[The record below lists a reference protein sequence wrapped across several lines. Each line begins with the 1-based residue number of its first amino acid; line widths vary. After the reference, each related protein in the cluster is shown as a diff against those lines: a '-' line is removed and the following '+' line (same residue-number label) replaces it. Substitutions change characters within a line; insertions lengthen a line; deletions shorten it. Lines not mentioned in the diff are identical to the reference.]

1 MVKLSK
7 ANEKRLE
14 KLVVHMNRGI
24 ATGTWD
30 ELGSMMGISG
40 RTAKRFLEELQ
51 EQNVVDIKTARGR
64 HGRTAIRLMD
74 TITEAVSVDNLLTDD
89 KIDDILNSDIIT
101 RLAVYQEAS
110 DMIEGKGN
118 YVGDMNAMFA
128 GIKIS
133 KAITQDLGVED
144 LKAKVVGTYE
154 TIRAL
159 FPSSDEIEISDKG
172 EVTEDELLE
181 HFLANE
187 VDKYKKK
194 KKAKRFDRRS
204 KVEIERQ
211 KALDMQKRTR
221 HGKLNTKVAE
231 IYKKPFQQIDLHF
244 FLDNIEDQ
252 AEALKEF
259 RVWVLGEM
267 YSSYHV
273 MLTKLLQ
280 ENRVYNTGNNHEDYQ
295 TLDQVNGWFGTR
307 SHKLLTTLLDSYAE
321 YREDGSVYY
330 PKLVFYITQ
339 AYADKVSY
347 ANYLGEQIKGLK
359 EGESLPRFY
368 RPFQTQLNY
377 ETTRK
382 TVELAFVRMHYKDK
396 GVLEEAEYTN
406 LTKRDKDRDKVW
418 HLYSNIPNEDI
429 KRLTKYQGIF
439 TNNDMSCRQ
448 ASDVLELACSLT
460 DEELLNRMNNE
471 TSDNQAQRD
480 ELQELLESY
489 ELGDP
494 KQFTYLMHTE
504 GFSEEELYELV
515 MMYDYYH
522 HAVDTLKINGATA
535 EQVKLGQHILM
546 QYIQMKVMGAMSDV
560 SMYNNAV
567 MGYIAPHLR
576 GKCAEVRYKHG
587 QDYLSMEKEYAELL
601 KPFIPR
607 HLVRLK
613 EELGGEFDFY
623 SQDPTEQKAMRK
635 YYDYLTKAINAFD
648 NTNLRAYGTM
658 VTMSR
663 VRTQLDGDTTALNY
677 SEYNEVVRLM
687 KDVMCLNE
695 MAMVDWEQVEQLM
708 SERYDYEYVKER
720 LGLIA

>member
-1 MVKLSK
+1 MMKLSK

-14 KLVVHMNRGI
+14 KLVLHMTRSI
-24 ATGTWD
+24 VTGTWD

-51 EQNVVDIKTARGR
+51 EQNIVEIKTARGR
-64 HGRTAIRLMD
+64 HGRTAIRLMSA
-74 TITEAVSVDNLLTDD
+74 ITENVSVDNLLTDE
-89 KIDDILNSDIIT
+89 KIDDILESDIIT
-101 RLAVYQEAS
+101 RLAVYQEATE
-110 DMIEGKGN
+110 MIEGKGN
-118 YVGDMNAMFA
+118 YVGDIDAMFT

-133 KAITQDLGVED
+133 KAITEDLGVED

-159 FPSSDEIEISDKG
+159 YPSSDEIEISEDG
-172 EVTEDELLE
+172 EVTEEDLLT

-187 VDKYKKK
+187 VGKYKKK
-194 KKAKRFDRRS
+194 QKARKFTRRT

-221 HGKLNTKVAE
+221 YGKLNTKVAE

-244 FLDNIEDQ
+244 FLDNFEDK

-273 MLTKLLQ
+273 MLTKVLQ
-280 ENRVYNTGNNHEDYQ
+280 ENKVYNTGKNHEDYQ

-339 AYADKVSY
+339 AYSDKVSY
-347 ANYLGEQIKGLK
+347 AKYLGERIKDLK
-359 EGESLPRFY
+359 EGETPPRFY

-382 TVELAFVRMHYKDK
+382 TVELAFVRMYYKDSD
-396 GVLEEAEYTN
+396 VLEEPEYKS
-406 LTKRDKDRDKVW
+406 LTKRDQDRDKVW
-418 HLYSNIPNEDI
+418 GLYASIPNEDI

-439 TNNDMSCRQ
+439 TNSDMSCRQ
-448 ASDVLELACSLT
+448 SSDVLQLACSLT
-460 DEELLNRMNNE
+460 DDELINRMNNE
-471 TSDNQAQRD
+471 TSYYQAQRD

-489 ELGDP
+489 DLGNP
-494 KQFTYLMHTE
+494 KEFTYLMHTQ

-515 MMYDYYH
+515 VMYDYYH

-535 EQVKLGQHILM
+535 EQVKLGQHILL

-587 QDYLSMEKEYAELL
+587 EDYLAMEKEYAELL

-607 HLVRLK
+607 HLVKMK
-613 EELGGEFDFY
+613 EDLGGEFDFY
-623 SQDPTEQKAMRK
+623 SQDPSEQKAMRK
-635 YYDYLTKAINAFD
+635 YYDYLNKAINAFD
-648 NTNLRAYGTM
+648 NNNLRAYGTM
-658 VTMSR
+658 VSMSR
-663 VRTQLDGDTTALNY
+663 VRTQLDGDNTTVNY
-677 SEYNEVVRLM
+677 TEYNEVARLM
-687 KDVMCLNE
+687 KDAMCLND
-695 MAMVDWEQVEQLM
+695 MAMVDWEQVEALM
-708 SERYDYEYVKER
+708 DERYGYEDIKER
-720 LGLIA
+720 LGITA